1 MLNKAIIGKK
11 VGMTQIFN
19 ADGKVIPCTVIE
31 AGPCVVTQ
39 LKTEEKDGYNAV
51 QFGFEDVKEALNAID
66 VNGITVSQVMGCGA
80 HRGYKKRVRGTEVDV
95 MMQPK
100 IKFEIVVSSEEW
112 EKATID
118 AIQKAAFTGEVGD
131 GKIFSYE
138 IRTATK
144 IRTRESGADA
154 LN

>member
-1 MLNKAIIGKK
+1 MMIKIDAFIR
-11 VGMTQIFN
+11 
-19 ADGKVIPCTVIE
+19 
-31 AGPCVVTQ
+31 
-39 LKTEEKDGYNAV
+39 EEK
-51 QFGFEDVKEALNAID
+51 FEDVKAALNSIGI
-66 VNGITVSQVMGCGA
+66 NGMTVSQVMGCGIQ
-80 HRGYKKRVRGTEVDV
+80 RGYKEVVRGMQVD
-95 MMQPK
+95 MQMQPK

-112 EKATID
+112 EEKTIN
-118 AIQKAAFTGEVGD
+118 AIQEAAFTGETGD